1 MYDARQDLDAGHRL
15 RWSIAARVAPR
26 RGPVLPKEPSAD
38 IVEPASRTAEPADG
52 ALFRTNSSTFGTLLS
67 SQGSSAHSNLSLSA
81 WLEGNLQKLT
91 GPVRASQLG
100 FPGVGE
106 SCRTVP
112 ATLPSHVAR
121 PCVPPLSGDVA
132 KR

>member
-1 MYDARQDLDAGHRL
+1 MYDVRASPHAGHRL
-15 RWSIAARVAPR
+15 RWSIPARVALR
-26 RGPVLPKEPSAD
+26 GGPVSYQRNRPTG
-38 IVEPASRTAEPADG
+38 IVEPASRTAQPADG

-81 WLEGNLQKLT
+81 WLEDNLQKLT

-100 FPGVGE
+100 LPGVGE

-121 PCVPPLSGDVA
+121 PCVPPLSG
-132 KR
+132 